1 MPVTATEFKLNLG
14 RYLALAMTQDI
25 FISKNGKCIA
35 SLTTPKVDKI
45 SILDNLVGIIP
56 SDENTDEDVLKE
68 ERLARQ

>member
-1 MPVTATEFKLNLG
+1 MTVTATEFKLNLG

-25 FISKNGKCIA
+25 FISKNGNCIA
-35 SLTTPKVDKI
+35 SLTTPEVDKI